1 MIIQIK
7 SEKYLTKIYESLI
20 IKAFSKLEI
29 MRNFLNLI
37 TNIYQKKKYLTANII
52 LDSKKLEAMDI
63 TYKERRPPSL
73 LYLDII
79 LEVLANAVRQEKE
92 IKYILIGKEEINLSL
107 LSGDMTIN
115 VENSKS
121 KKKSLLKKSVASIEF
136 IIENKSSTYSW
147 KNL

>member
-7 SEKYLTKIYESLI
+7 SEKYLIKIYESLI

-52 LDSKKLEAMDI
+52 LDSKKLEAMDVR
-63 TYKERRPPSL
+63 YKERMPPSL

-107 LSGDMTIN
+107 LSGDITIN

-121 KKKSLLKKSVASIEF
+121 KKKSLLKKRVANIEF

-147 KNL
+147 KYL